1 MDIKDQLPNN
11 DQLKQSS
18 QPNLHEQRNLRRQ
31 MSFPASQRSRPQKKK
46 SWLWLGIVLSVCITA
61 SVILLPSIS
70 DAFAKANAVTVKL
83 AHATSA
89 VTATNT
95 AYPDLLPGFAKKQLA
110 GGLNHPVVFAFAQR
124 SGNSW
129 TVLIL
134 DGTLPTVEKRSAQSD
149 LGGTMRLGAQPCEV
163 VPGSLAGI
171 SIGQN

>member
-46 SWLWLGIVLSVCITA
+46 SWLWLGIVLSMSITA
-61 SVILLPSIS
+61 SVILFPAIS
-70 DAFAKANAVTVKL
+70 NAFAKANAVTVKL

-110 GGLNHPVVFAFAQR
+110 GGLNHPVVFAFAPNGDIYLGEQT
-124 SGNSW
+124 G
-129 TVLIL
+129 TILIY
-134 DGTLPTVEKRSAQSD
+134 R
-149 LGGTMRLGAQPCEV
+149 
-163 VPGSLAGI
+163 
-171 SIGQN
+171 IG